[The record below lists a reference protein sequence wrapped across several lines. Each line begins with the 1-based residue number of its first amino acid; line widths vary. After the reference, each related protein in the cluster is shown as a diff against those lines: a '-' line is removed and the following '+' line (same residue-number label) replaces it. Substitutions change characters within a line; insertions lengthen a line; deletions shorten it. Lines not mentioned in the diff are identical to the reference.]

1 MIGNTKT
8 EIRKCFLRNN
18 YNKSIFTEKL
28 KLYNQG
34 TVLISYAICKKSG
47 LVYQNR
53 SLSRRELE
61 KYYSQF
67 HFSLENASTP
77 SDEKLRNFQ
86 RYLHLINQEFKNY
99 PKSVLEISLFNLFL
113 LKQFL
118 KRGSKIVHGLEP
130 NQKFQTRKIG
140 KIKIFNNT
148 IEKFKSKKKYDL
160 IILTHVLEHLMNP
173 LEALKKCSKLQNFN
187 QKILVEVPLFDK
199 IELYPIAGLTMEHI
213 YYFSEDNL
221 RELLAKA
228 GYEILSITKTYNSTQ
243 MPFIT
248 VVAQKVGKIH
258 YIEKNDQFKNQA
270 KLFKKYLNIHRVRYK
285 KINSVINKINR
296 NKPTYL
302 YGVGMT
308 ASSFVFHSNIQKK
321 LKVPGIFDGNT
332 DKIGGKFGELPVL
345 DYNKL
350 NKKNFKKNIII
361 TSEFSSDIISQKIK
375 SKNNIIYKLD
385 KKYGL
390 QKIR

>member
-1 MIGNTKT
+1 MVDNLKT
-8 EIRKCFLRNN
+8 ENRRCFLRNN
-18 YNKSIFTEKL
+18 YNKSIFSEKL

-47 LVYQNR
+47 LIYQNR
-53 SLSRRELE
+53 SLSRRELD

-67 HFSLENASTP
+67 HFSLENASKP
-77 SDEKLRNFQ
+77 SDEKKRNFQ
-86 RYLHLINQEFKNY
+86 RYLHLISQEFKTF
-99 PKSVLEISLFNLFL
+99 PKSVLEVSLFNLFL
-113 LKQFL
+113 LRQLL
-118 KRGSKIVHGLEP
+118 KSGSKIAHGLEP
-130 NQKFQTRKIG
+130 NQKFKTRKIG

-160 IILTHVLEHLMNP
+160 IILTHVIEHLINP
-173 LEALKKCSKLQNFN
+173 LEALKKCSTLQNYN
-187 QKILVEVPLFDK
+187 QKILVEIPLFDK
-199 IELYPIAGLTMEHI
+199 IELYPIAGLTMEHL
-213 YYFSEDNL
+213 YYFSEENL

-248 VVAQKVGKIH
+248 VIAQKVRDIQ
-258 YIEKNDQFKNQA
+258 YIKKNDILKNQA
-270 KLFKKYLNIHRVRYK
+270 KLFKKYLNMHRARYK
-285 KINSVINKINR
+285 KINLAINKIDAS
-296 NKPTYL
+296 KPTYL

-321 LKVPGIFDGNT
+321 LKVMGIFDGNP

-345 DYNKL
+345 DYNIF

-361 TSEFSSDIISQKIK
+361 TSEFSSDAIIKKIK

-390 QKIR
+390 QKIQ